1 MTKAVRAVAQWGW
14 DPRRRGGEV
23 GHITIRKGPKWVVVQ
38 KMELSL
44 YQEGDLDSQTPVA

>member
-1 MTKAVRAVAQWGW
+1 MTKAARAMAQWGW

-23 GHITIRKGPKWVVVQ
+23 GHITTRKGLKWVVVQ

-44 YQEGDLDSQTPVA
+44 YQEGDLDSKRSVA